1 MPKNSNQNSKNLTIF
16 ANLKFFDCQ
25 KKMSKIFGVCYAI
38 LFRSRSV
45 FKSLSDKVSGGRF
58 SKESFYDVKPFDYAT
73 SQRILPSSARTHRSA
88 RKPIHEILK
97 GRDFDN
103 LYKHRLIDQN
113 AALFVEDLRRGY
125 QRPRELRKDCKEY
138 PKLAGKD
145 SRRVDGKRIRLIIGI
160 IGLFIA
166 MASAYH
172 LREEAAKE
180 RQESA
185 THKTGWKFGGFR
197 R

>member
-1 MPKNSNQNSKNLTIF
+1 
-16 ANLKFFDCQ
+16 
-25 KKMSKIFGVCYAI
+25 MSKIFGICYAI

-58 SKESFYDVKPFDYAT
+58 PKESFYDVKPFDYAT
-73 SQRILPSSARTHRSA
+73 SQRILPSKDKSLPLNDFYLASFDYFLSGSARTHRSA

-125 QRPRELRKDCKEY
+125 QVRWFWV
-138 PKLAGKD
+138 
-145 SRRVDGKRIRLIIGI
+145 S
-160 IGLFIA
+160 
-166 MASAYH
+166 
-172 LREEAAKE
+172 
-180 RQESA
+180 
-185 THKTGWKFGGFR
+185 
-197 R
+197 